1 MPRRDDDWIDEDE
14 YPNERDMRDFG
25 DDGRADY
32 DPLTIG
38 YIKGVNTGIKSWSR
52 RRIIIA
58 VCALI
63 LLIILLVPII
73 AQLTNR

>member
-1 MPRRDDDWIDEDE
+1 MSRRDDWIDEDE
-14 YPNERDMRDFG
+14 YPDERDRRDFS

-38 YIKGVNTGIKSWSR
+38 TIKGVNTGMKSWSR

-63 LLIILLVPII
+63 LLIVLLVPII
-73 AQLTNR
+73 YDLLT